1 MTDFLQQFEDD
12 LSKAFTD
19 VIEESGW
26 TNIFDAKL
34 GDGTGVVIVP
44 PAESKFPGALW
55 VYKTVAAGRKERM
68 QVANTYAGIPYS
80 NDWAELDVKVG
91 YPPGERHQLEIM
103 QVSRR
108 GLYMTQGVLPS
119 QVQAAIAEHLSPERW
134 EPLRITAGA
143 GLALNLLGGWLQA
156 GSTLIYLPTSEGILD
171 MTGHRPATANMAR
184 YCMVY
189 YNPDGAT
196 YGAVDGDDFS
206 DTDPTV
212 AASQMPTAVPAGALV
227 LGHVRLYNGQTGW
240 GGTDILRAT
249 LPFLNPSGIV
259 PLELGGGGIDLSGI
273 QGLLFYNEGTAY
285 AIHCVGD
292 QVSVPTVNDD
302 ATSTPHPFGVLS
314 LWAMSVTAGAA
325 EDAVY
330 MCVDATDGAAV
341 WLRLDGSGGGGGSFD
356 DFTVAA
362 DSGTPATIS
371 DGETVTIAGGTGLS
385 SAVSGNTVTVN
396 LDNTA
401 VTPGAYTLSNIT
413 VDAQGRIT
421 AIANGTAGTVTSVA
435 LSLPSIFSV
444 AGSPITTSG
453 TFTVTLASQAVNRF
467 FAGPASGGSTTP
479 TFRAMVQG
487 DIPLGVIDRARLAN
501 FTALSIWG
509 RSSNSAGAAQEITS
523 SANDQ
528 FLVRRSNALTWG
540 TLTATDIPSHSA
552 TLITSGTLDNARV
565 NWAAPSAIGS
575 TTPAAGTFTTLTTS
589 GNVLISG
596 SGAEFQISAPA
607 GSYRN
612 TRYQTTVSGTPT
624 NRFNVAVNNTAESG
638 SNAGSDFV
646 IRAFDDSGTFLSQ
659 PFSITRS
666 TGLASFGAGVYVTGD
681 IELDGALNHDGST
694 VGFYGTTPASKP
706 TVFGSRGSNEALY
719 ELLNAL
725 ANLGL
730 ITNSTTG

>member
-1 MTDFLQQFEDD
+1 MADFLQQFEDD

-19 VIEESGW
+19 VVAEAGW

-55 VYKTVAAGRKERM
+55 VYKTVAAGRKERI

-156 GSTLIYLPTSEGILD
+156 GQTLIYLPTSEGILD

-196 YGAVDGDDFS
+196 YGAVDGDDFA
-206 DTDPTV
+206 DTDPT
-212 AASQMPTAVPAGALV
+212 AATSLMPTAVPAGALV

-356 DFTVAA
+356 DFTLAA

-467 FAGPASGGSTTP
+467 FAGPASGGSTIP

-487 DIPLGVIDRARLAN
+487 DIPLGVIDRARMAN
-501 FTALSIWG
+501 MTALSLMG
-509 RSSNSAGAAQEITS
+509 RSSNSVGAPQEIVS

-528 FLVRRSNALTWG
+528 FLVRRSSALTFG
-540 TLTATDIPSHSA
+540 TLVSA
-552 TLITSGTLDNARV
+552 DLTTPLTT
-565 NWAAPSAIGS
+565 PPAIGG
-575 TTPAAGTFTTLTTS
+575 TTPAAGTFTTLTATTEA
-589 GNVLISG
+589 VIR
-596 SGAEFQISAPA
+596 GAA
-607 GSYRN
+607 GTARAIYFR
-612 TRYQTTVSGTPT
+612 TGTT
-624 NRFNVAVNNTAESG
+624 NRWAVFVNATGESG
-638 SNAGSDFV
+638 SEVGSDFA
-646 IRAFDDSGTFLSQ
+646 IGRYTDAGGWLGTPLQIFRSSGVVN
-659 PFSITRS
+659 IT
-666 TGLASFGAGVYVTGD
+666 TDL
-681 IELDGALNHDGST
+681 ELDGAFNHDGST
-694 VGFYGTTPASKP
+694 IGFYGTTPASKP

>member
-1 MTDFLQQFEDD
+1 MADFLQQFEDD

-103 QVSRR
+103 KVSRR
-108 GLYMTQGVLPS
+108 GLYMTQGALPS

-171 MTGHRPATANMAR
+171 MTGHRPSTANMAR

-189 YNPDGAT
+189 YDPDGAT
-196 YGAVDGDDFS
+196 YGAVDGDDFA
-206 DTDPTV
+206 DTDPSA
-212 AASQMPTAVPAGALV
+212 AASLMPTAVPAGVLV

-356 DFTVAA
+356 DFTLAA

-385 SAVSGNTVTVN
+385 SAISSNTVTVN

-401 VTPGAYTLSNIT
+401 VTPGSYTLSNIT

-421 AIANGTAGTVTSVA
+421 AAANGTAGTVTSVA
-435 LSLPSIFSV
+435 LSMPATFSV
-444 AGSPITTSG
+444 SGSPITGSG
-453 TFTVTLASQAVNRF
+453 TFTVTFASQSANRF
-467 FAGPASGGSTTP
+467 LAGPSSGGATTP
-479 TFRAMVQG
+479 TWRAIVQG
-487 DIPLGVIDRARLAN
+487 DIPLYSIDNNRMTN
-501 FTALSIWG
+501 MTALSVKC
-509 RSSNSAGAAQEITS
+509 RYSNSVSTPQDLAS

-528 FLVRRSNALTWG
+528 FLVRRSNALTFG
-540 TLTATDIPSHSA
+540 TLVSA
-552 TLITSGTLDNARV
+552 DLTTPLTT
-565 NWAAPSAIGS
+565 PPAIGG
-575 TTPAAGTFTTLTTS
+575 TTPAAGTFTTLTATTEA
-589 GNVLISG
+589 VIR
-596 SGAEFQISAPA
+596 GAA
-607 GSYRN
+607 GTARAIYFR
-612 TRYQTTVSGTPT
+612 TGTT
-624 NRFNVAVNNTAESG
+624 NRWVVFGNATAEGG
-638 SNAGSDFV
+638 S
-646 IRAFDDSGTFLSQ
+646 DSGTDFAVGYYADDGTWKGT
-659 PFSITRS
+659 PFAIERA
-666 TGLASFGAGVYVTGD
+666 TGVATFSAKVNVSGELAIG
-681 IELDGALNHDGST
+681 GALNHDGST
-694 VGFYGTTPASKP
+694 IGFYGTTPISKP
-706 TVFGSRGSNEALY
+706 TVFGSRGGVEALY
-719 ELLNAL
+719 ELLNVL